1 MSNLLMNQGPLR
13 ELWQD
18 KKFRLALL
26 DAMGST
32 ILLLATR
39 FLSPTDVDLIKQLLV
54 ILQPVVIMVGVGIS
68 VETNAR
74 IAAQARIDEAVV
86 TAKMLAATTEAA
98 RLAASIATHPQ
109 STPEPESTPNRS
121 RKG

>member
-1 MSNLLMNQGPLR
+1 MSNPLTNQSPLH

-26 DAMGST
+26 DAIGST

-39 FLSPTDVDLIKQLLV
+39 FLSPADVDLIKQLLV

-74 IAAQARIDEAVV
+74 IAAQARIDEAVI
-86 TAKMLAATTEAA
+86 TAKTLAATTEAA
-98 RLAASIATHPQ
+98 RLAASIATHP
-109 STPEPESTPNRS
+109 PESESAPNRS